1 MPLAKVPVAEAINM
15 SAVPSVRVGFESDVE
30 IVAEMEDGL
39 VEVGAVSQETKGQL
53 LGTNIDPSG
62 SDYRQG
68 A

>member
-15 SAVPSVRVGFESDVE
+15 SAVPSVRVGFESDME
-30 IVAEMEDGL
+30 IVADMDDGL